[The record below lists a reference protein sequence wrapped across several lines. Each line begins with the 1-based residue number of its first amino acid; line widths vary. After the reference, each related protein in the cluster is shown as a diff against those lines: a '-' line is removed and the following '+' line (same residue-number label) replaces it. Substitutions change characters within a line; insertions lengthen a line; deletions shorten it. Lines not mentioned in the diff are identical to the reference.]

1 MIRFKEQ
8 LFEKLVKATQEELL
22 HEILI
27 SELASRGMDNYIH
40 TNDYL
45 YVKGDIPVLLVAHL
59 DTVHRETVKT
69 IVKKNGTWSS
79 PQGIGGDDRCGVYM
93 ILELLENLP
102 KKPYVLFS
110 TDEEIG
116 CIGTGKF
123 LKQHSTNKHGIKFMI
138 EFDRKGRDE
147 CIFYECNNKSFQE
160 FIMENTNYNFNTGSF
175 TDICEIMEVW
185 DIAGVNL
192 SCGYYNAHTLSEYVV
207 INEMMNTI
215 RVVYSFLE
223 KLDTD
228 KIEMFGAELYQYS
241 YNNRGW
247 YDYDYDLPSTMDMS
261 RLEIEEILEDYY
273 YMTVDG
279 CDYYLCECGEV
290 VDKENFIHNEFMCC
304 ICYDRYFEDEE
315 YTIFLHND
323 ENKSNMY

>member
-27 SELASRGMDNYIH
+27 GELVSRGMDNYIH

-59 DTVHRETVKT
+59 DTVHKETVKS
-69 IVKKNGTWSS
+69 IVKRNGTWSS

-116 CIGTGKF
+116 CVGTGKF

-147 CIFYECNNKSFQE
+147 CIFYECNNESFQE

-175 TDICEIMEVW
+175 TDICDIMETW
-185 DIAGVNL
+185 NLAGVNL
-192 SCGYYNAHTLSEYVV
+192 SCGYYNAHTLNEYVV

-228 KIEMFGAELYQYS
+228 TLETFRAELYQYPYS
-241 YNNRGW
+241 NRGW
-247 YDYDYDLPSTMDMS
+247 YDYDLLDSMS
-261 RLEIEEILEDYY
+261 DLEIEEILAEHH

-279 CDYYLCECGEV
+279 YDYFICDCGEV
-290 VDKENFIHNEFMCC
+290 VDKENFLNNGLMCGM
-304 ICYDRYFEDEE
+304 CYDKLFEESVYNNIPLDYNILPLDDEE
-315 YTIFLHND
+315 F
-323 ENKSNMY
+323 

>member
-1 MIRFKEQ
+1 MIKFKEQ

-22 HEILI
+22 HNILI
-27 SELASRGMDNYIH
+27 EELNNRGMENYIH

-45 YVKGDIPVLLVAHL
+45 FVKGEMPVLLVAHL
-59 DTVHRETVKT
+59 DTVHRETVQT

-102 KKPYVLFS
+102 KKPYILFS

-123 LKQHSTNKHGIKFMI
+123 LRVHTYNEHGIKFMI

-147 CIFYECNNKSFQE
+147 CVFYECGNESFQE

-175 TDICEIMEVW
+175 TDICDIMETW
-185 DIAGVNL
+185 NLAGVNL
-192 SCGYYNAHTLSEYVV
+192 SCGYYNAHTLNEYVV

-215 RVVYSFLE
+215 RVTYSFLE

-228 KIEMFGAELYQYS
+228 KVEMFGAELYQYK
-241 YNNRGW
+241 RVEGMW
-247 YDYDYDLPSTMDMS
+247 YDLNYPTDLSTI
-261 RLEIEEILEDYY
+261 EIEEMLEEHY

-279 CDYYLCECGEV
+279 YNYYICNCGEV
-290 VDKENFIHNEFMCC
+290 VDEDNFIEYGFMCGV
-304 ICYDRYFEDEE
+304 CYD
-315 YTIFLHND
+315 
-323 ENKSNMY
+323 NMFTETEQYNLPLDYDILPLDDKK